1 MIMNF
6 FQEKVSK
13 DKGKKTESQKKKRE
27 KSESSEKVCG
37 LLCVVEETGSES
49 WQTSK
54 LKTMV
59 L

>member
-1 MIMNF
+1 MNF

-13 DKGKKTESQKKKRE
+13 DKGKKTESQKKKQE
-27 KSESSEKVCG
+27 KSESPEKVCG